1 MHSMTDL
8 SVQVYRQTVRENPHF
23 VKYLRTVTPEL
34 ELQMLPLGSRPA
46 KRKVSGG
53 IESLRAI
60 PWVFAWTQIRLML
73 PAWLGTGAAIN
84 QVIDQGQKQT
94 LEEMLEQW
102 PYFQT
107 LIDML
112 EMVLSKADGHVAL
125 YYESH
130 LTDDADLKQLGEELR
145 QRLRDAV
152 QTLLALKGESKLLS
166 SNDVLDQS
174 MKVRKPYLLPLHLL
188 QAELMKRR
196 RAYLAERQA
205 ENTPVDHA
213 LMVSIAGIAAGLRNT
228 G

>member
-1 MHSMTDL
+1 M
-8 SVQVYRQTVRENPHF
+8 RENPHF

-73 PAWLGTGAAIN
+73 PAWLGTGAALN
-84 QVIDQGQKQT
+84 KVLDQGQRAV
-94 LEEMLEQW
+94 LDEMLAEW

-112 EMVLSKADGHVAL
+112 EMVLSKADAHVAL

-130 LTDDADLKQLGEELR
+130 LTQDEDLKVLGTELR
-145 QRLRDAV
+145 QRLQDAV
-152 QTLLALKGESKLLS
+152 QTLLTLKGESKLLS
-166 SNDVLDQS
+166 SNGVLDQS

-196 RAYLAERQA
+196 RLYLQQQQA

>member
-1 MHSMTDL
+1 MTEH
-8 SVQVYRQTVRENPHF
+8 SVQVYRQTVRDNPHF

-84 QVIDQGQKQT
+84 QVIT
-94 LEEMLEQW
+94 LDGKNTLAEMLVEW

-112 EMVLSKADGHVAL
+112 EMVLSKSDRHIAL
-125 YYESH
+125 YYEAH
-130 LTDDADLKQLGEELR
+130 LTDDEDLKALGLELR
-145 QRLRDAV
+145 QRLQDAV
-152 QTLLALKGESKLLS
+152 QTLLAIKGESKLLS
-166 SNDVLDQS
+166 SNDVLDQA

-196 RAYLAERQA
+196 RGYLAERQA
-205 ENTPVDHA
+205 EHTPVDHA

>member
-1 MHSMTDL
+1 
-8 SVQVYRQTVRENPHF
+8 
-23 VKYLRTVTPEL
+23 
-34 ELQMLPLGSRPA
+34 
-46 KRKVSGG
+46 
-53 IESLRAI
+53 
-60 PWVFAWTQIRLML
+60 ML
-73 PAWLGTGAAIN
+73 PAWLGTGAALN
-84 QVIDQGQKQT
+84 EVLEQGQRPT
-94 LEEMLEQW
+94 LDEMLAQW

-112 EMVLSKADGHVAL
+112 EMVLSKADADVAL

-130 LTDDADLKQLGEELR
+130 LTDDPDLKLLGEELR
-145 QRLRDAV
+145 QRLKDGV
-152 QTLLALKGESKLLS
+152 QTLLTLKGESKLLT

-174 MKVRKPYLLPLHLL
+174 MRVRKPYLLPLHLL

-196 RAYLAERQA
+196 RLYLAQQNA